1 MQVMAFIRVR
11 AYRRLSH
18 PSGSGPA
25 CGKIGLVGNRL
36 ACDVVP
42 AGFAPEA
49 KALIGV
55 KNSILDFIQGKNQVL
70 STTGVHWP
78 GARPGPIALGER
90 REVYTPEIRGVLGK
104 RNAEDVEAGPNAQL
118 SQHASLH
125 LQIQSVPM
133 HGELHVPATH
143 ARRRYTGAMQT
154 DHFCEASLPY
164 VEPPVNRTPVNRA
177 PWGLWRR
184 VQWEARSESDHCG
197 VCFRWD
203 LRRLGALAGAV
214 ADGRGVATGRAFR
227 SPGMDCPCSD
237 ARTCPQRER
246 TGPRFGRSGSV
257 KS

>member
-90 REVYTPEIRGVLGK
+90 REVYTPEIRACSV
-104 RNAEDVEAGPNAQL
+104 NAMPKTWKPGPMPNCP
-118 SQHASLH
+118 S
-125 LQIQSVPM
+125 I
-133 HGELHVPATH
+133 
-143 ARRRYTGAMQT
+143 
-154 DHFCEASLPY
+154 
-164 VEPPVNRTPVNRA
+164 RA
-177 PWGLWRR
+177 
-184 VQWEARSESDHCG
+184 CI
-197 VCFRWD
+197 C
-203 LRRLGALAGAV
+203 
-214 ADGRGVATGRAFR
+214 
-227 SPGMDCPCSD
+227 
-237 ARTCPQRER
+237 
-246 TGPRFGRSGSV
+246 
-257 KS
+257 KSK